1 MHFRFSFIDCLTYLL
16 HKLDNEKL
24 GRMTNCDLVF
34 SFTDSLTLS
43 WHLAN
48 IQKMRAFTIRLLP
61 GDDLQQKLI
70 DFVKDKNLSSG
81 EKLEK
86 SDKSEKYG
94 HIMDPYRNQP
104 PDDVVESNNNFQRSS
119 SLALAP

>member
-1 MHFRFSFIDCLTYLL
+1 
-16 HKLDNEKL
+16 
-24 GRMTNCDLVF
+24 
-34 SFTDSLTLS
+34 
-43 WHLAN
+43 
-48 IQKMRAFTIRLLP
+48 MRAFTIRLLP

-70 DFVKDKNLSSG
+70 DFVKEKNLSSG

-94 HIMDPYRNQP
+94 HIMGPYRNQP

-119 SLALAP
+119 SLALAPWQKPNFEWQMQIWSKLTKDILKLFL